1 MATDTKQSKAVTDEL
16 VRLKAFF
23 DTTPILIKEW
33 KTSYF
38 VVRDIP
44 LFLEAQFKAA
54 SAFSSKADFNPP
66 LSRLLEFEKAVRNQ
80 LTSISE

>member
-1 MATDTKQSKAVTDEL
+1 MALENKQSKAVIDEL
-16 VRLKAFF
+16 ARLKTFF

-44 LFLEAQFKAA
+44 LFLEAQFQAA
-54 SAFSSKADFNPP
+54 YAFSPKADFNPP
-66 LSRLLEFEKAVRNQ
+66 LTRLQEFEKVVRNQ
-80 LTSISE
+80 LTSITE